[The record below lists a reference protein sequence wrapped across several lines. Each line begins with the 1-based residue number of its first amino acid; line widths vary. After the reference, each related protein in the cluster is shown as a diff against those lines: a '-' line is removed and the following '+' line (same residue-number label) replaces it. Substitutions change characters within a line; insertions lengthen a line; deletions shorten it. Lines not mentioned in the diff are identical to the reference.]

1 MCNYIVEASIPTI
14 ILFCV
19 KSVKMLMI
27 YINGRRFSVQAF
39 IRARFRMRITTL
51 QSYTI
56 FIGAALT

>member
-1 MCNYIVEASIPTI
+1 MI

-27 YINGRRFSVQAF
+27 CINGRRFGAQAF
-39 IRARFRMRITTL
+39 ISARFRMRITTL

-56 FIGAALT
+56 FMGAVSA